1 MKTLA
6 ALLVLAVSPALAVAQ
21 ATKEDLKKLAK
32 AGISEDV
39 ILAYIKANGYQGKPT
54 SDDLVELKEAGLTDR
69 LLTGLLSPA
78 EIPAPAPAAPS
89 EPAAPSTTVYVQ
101 PTTVSAYPTGYLSV
115 GATYTYPSSY
125 CYPTYRRYYTG
136 TWHRPYYYS
145 YSSYRPTYYRSS
157 SYCGPRYSFSYSRSH
172 CRSGSGVRVRW

>member
-39 ILAYIKANGYQGKPT
+39 ILAYIKANGYQGKPS

-69 LLTGLLSPA
+69 LLTGLIAPA
-78 EIPAPAPAAPS
+78 EIPAPAPVVQS
-89 EPAAPSTTVYVQ
+89 EPAAPPTTVYVQ

-115 GATYTYPSSY
+115 GATYTYPSY
-125 CYPTYRRYYTG
+125 YYPTYRRYYSG
-136 TWHRPYYYS
+136 SWCRPYYSS
-145 YSSYRPTYYRSS
+145 YYRPTYYRSS
-157 SYCGPRYSFSYSRSH
+157 YCAPRVSFSYSRGS